1 MWMKASTQNKGHP
14 LRHDKQSRVS
24 STPAEADKYILSG
37 FRLSFKEDDRMSQIG
52 KLYEAYCKEHE
63 VGQMSQEALRYHEI
77 LSSVLPHKE
86 YTEVEELMSASLDD
100 RDKEYF
106 FAGFRAATRLWAEA
120 MK

>member
-1 MWMKASTQNKGHP
+1 
-14 LRHDKQSRVS
+14 
-24 STPAEADKYILSG
+24 
-37 FRLSFKEDDRMSQIG
+37 MSQIN
-52 KLYEAYCKEHE
+52 KLYQAYCAEQSHAP
-63 VGQMSQEALRYHEI
+63 MSQEALRYHEI